1 MELNKKD
8 FLRVYRDFM
17 GVEGRRIDA
26 KYLVRLKDDIRR
38 FTTEHDVSLDALTKS
53 MRTVMIAHREISL
66 GHHSI
71 EAILLYTLIYK
82 TETPISYVK
91 ERYGDTT
98 AELVEGLMKVYDLY
112 YRQQLT
118 VNSQQSTVN
127 GQQSGS
133 SVVRS
138 DNFRKLL
145 ISLAQDVRVIMIMI
159 VERLDTMRHLQE
171 YDEDEQQEIAREVSY
186 LYAPL
191 AHRMGLYGIKTE
203 LEDLSLKYTS
213 REVYKEI
220 ATKLNET
227 KRSRDAYIKKFIEP
241 VKARLEA
248 EGLKFSIKGRTKS
261 IHSIWNKI
269 RKQQVPFEKVYDLFA
284 IRIIIDCPVEREKAA
299 CWQAFSVVTDMYTAN
314 TKRLRDWISVPK
326 SNGYESLHVTV
337 MGPEGKWV
345 EVQIRTERMD
355 EVAEKGVAAHWKY
368 KGGKSDS
375 AQMDEWLKNL
385 RDLLEQGGG
394 EDEDG
399 AEVMNEFKM
408 QLYDDDVFV
417 FTPKG
422 DLHQLHRGA
431 TVLDFAFGIHTKIG
445 SQCMGAIVN
454 GKHVS
459 FKYELQN
466 GDQVEVI
473 TSPTQTPRADWLNWA
488 KTSKAR
494 SRIKQALKEAEHKE
508 AEDGR
513 ETLLRRLKN
522 WKLEFDD
529 SLIGRAYRKL
539 GYKTF
544 SDFYVAINQEKVNL
558 LQLRDWL
565 VDGFEAQEQQQM
577 TPRSAEGF
585 EQETELQRITAKDDA
600 LVIDRNLKN
609 VDYTLARCCN
619 PIYGDEI
626 FGFVSVNGGIKIHKK
641 DCPNAPQLISR
652 FGYRIVNARWA
663 GGSTGGEYT
672 TTIRIIGRDDIGIVT
687 NITSVISK
695 EQGINMRSISVDSN
709 AGLFEGSITL
719 VVHQAS
725 QLEALFKKL
734 RTIKGVKQIFRV

>member
-1 MELNKKD
+1 MELSKKE
-8 FLRVYRDFM
+8 FLSVYRDFM
-17 GVEGRRIDA
+17 RVEGQRIDA
-26 KYLVRLKDDIRR
+26 KYMVRLKDDIRR
-38 FTTEHDVSLDALTKS
+38 FTTEHDVTLDALAKS
-53 MRTVMIAHREISL
+53 MRTAIIAHREISL

-82 TETPISYVK
+82 TGTPLSYVE
-91 ERYGDTT
+91 ERYGEST
-98 AELVEGLMKVYDLY
+98 AMLVEGLMKVYDLY
-112 YRQQLT
+112 NRG
-118 VNSQQSTVN
+118 VAVESE
-127 GQQSGS
+127 
-133 SVVRS
+133 
-138 DNFRKLL
+138 NFRKLL

-171 YDEDEQQEIAREVSY
+171 YEIDEQQEIAREVSY

-227 KRSRDAYIKKFIEP
+227 KRSRDAYIQKFIEP

-248 EGLKFSIKGRTKS
+248 LKFSIKGRTKS

-284 IRIIIDCPVEREKAA
+284 IRIIIDCPIEREKAA

-394 EDEDG
+394 EDDNM
-399 AEVMNEFKM
+399 AVMNEFKM

-422 DLHQLHRGA
+422 DLHQLHRGS
-431 TVLDFAFGIHTKIG
+431 TVLGFAFGIHTRIG

-473 TSPTQTPRADWLNWA
+473 TSPTQTPRADWLNWT

-494 SRIKQALKEAEHKE
+494 SRIKQALKEAAHKE
-508 AEDGR
+508 AENGR
-513 ETLLRRLKN
+513 EMLLRRLKN

-529 SLIGRAYRKL
+529 SLVNRAARKL
-539 GYKTF
+539 GYKTLM
-544 SDFYVAINQEKVNL
+544 DF
-558 LQLRDWL
+558 
-565 VDGFEAQEQQQM
+565 
-577 TPRSAEGF
+577 
-585 EQETELQRITAKDDA
+585 
-600 LVIDRNLKN
+600 
-609 VDYTLARCCN
+609 
-619 PIYGDEI
+619 
-626 FGFVSVNGGIKIHKK
+626 
-641 DCPNAPQLISR
+641 
-652 FGYRIVNARWA
+652 
-663 GGSTGGEYT
+663 
-672 TTIRIIGRDDIGIVT
+672 
-687 NITSVISK
+687 
-695 EQGINMRSISVDSN
+695 
-709 AGLFEGSITL
+709 
-719 VVHQAS
+719 
-725 QLEALFKKL
+725 
-734 RTIKGVKQIFRV
+734 

>member
-1 MELNKKD
+1 MNSELNKKD

-17 GVEGRRIDA
+17 SVEGRKIDA
-26 KYLVRLKDDIRR
+26 KYLSRLKDDIRR
-38 FTTEHDVSLDALTKS
+38 FTSEYDVTLDALAKS
-53 MRTVMIAHREISL
+53 MRTAMIAHREISL

-82 TETPISYVK
+82 TGTPLAYVE
-91 ERYGDTT
+91 ERYGETT
-98 AELVEGLMKVYDLY
+98 AELVEGMMKVYDLY
-112 YRQQLT
+112 SRK
-118 VNSQQSTVN
+118 VAVESE
-127 GQQSGS
+127 
-133 SVVRS
+133 
-138 DNFRKLL
+138 NFRKLL
-145 ISLAQDVRVIMIMI
+145 ISFARDVRVIMIMI
-159 VERLDTMRHLQE
+159 VERLDTMRNLDSYSE
-171 YDEDEQQEIAREVSY
+171 SDQQEIAREVSY

-203 LEDLSLKYTS
+203 LEDLSLKFTS
-213 REVYKEI
+213 REVYKDI
-220 ATKLNET
+220 AHKLNET

-284 IRIIIDCPVEREKAA
+284 IRIIIDCPLEREKAA

-385 RDLLEQGGG
+385 RDLLEQGGAD
-394 EDEDG
+394 DEDG

-431 TVLDFAFGIHTKIG
+431 TVLDFAFGIHSRIG

-508 AEDGR
+508 AENGR

-522 WKLEFDD
+522 WKLDFDD
-529 SLIGRAYRKL
+529 SLVNKAARKL
-539 GYKTF
+539 GYKTLM
-544 SDFYVAINQEKVNL
+544 DFFVAINQEKVNL
-558 LQLRDWL
+558 LQLRDWF
-565 VDGFEAQEQQQM
+565 VDGFDDQEQPT
-577 TPRSAEGF
+577 TPRSADGY

-663 GGSTGGEYT
+663 GGSTGTEYT

-709 AGLFEGSITL
+709 AGLFEGTITL
-719 VVHQAS
+719 VVRQAS
-725 QLEALFKKL
+725 QLETLFKKL

>member
-1 MELNKKD
+1 MELSKRD

-17 GVEGRRIDA
+17 SVEGRRIDA
-26 KYLVRLKDDIRR
+26 KYLVRLKEDIRR
-38 FTTEHDVSLDALTKS
+38 FTTEHDVSLDALAKS
-53 MRTVMIAHREISL
+53 MRAAMIAHREISL

-82 TETPISYVK
+82 TETPLSYVE
-91 ERYGDTT
+91 ERYGETT

-112 YRQQLT
+112 YRQQ
-118 VNSQQSTVN
+118 STVN
-127 GQQSGS
+127 GQPSGS

-171 YDEDEQQEIAREVSY
+171 YDEEEQQEIAREVSY

-227 KRSRDAYIKKFIEP
+227 KRSRDAYIQKFIEP

-422 DLHQLHRGA
+422 DLHQLHRGS

-529 SLIGRAYRKL
+529 SLIGRAYKKL

-544 SDFYVAINQEKVNL
+544 SDFYVAINQDKVNL

-565 VDGFEAQEQQQM
+565 VDGFEAQEQQM

-709 AGLFEGSITL
+709 AGLFEGTITL
-719 VVHQAS
+719 VVHQAL

>member
-1 MELNKKD
+1 MNSELNKKD

-17 GVEGRRIDA
+17 SVEGRKIDA
-26 KYLVRLKDDIRR
+26 KYLSRLKDDIRR
-38 FTTEHDVSLDALTKS
+38 FTSEYDVTLDALAKS
-53 MRTVMIAHREISL
+53 MRTAMIAHREISL

-82 TETPISYVK
+82 TGTPITYVE
-91 ERYGDTT
+91 ERYGETT
-98 AELVEGLMKVYDLY
+98 AELVEGMMKVYDLY
-112 YRQQLT
+112 SRK
-118 VNSQQSTVN
+118 VAVESE
-127 GQQSGS
+127 
-133 SVVRS
+133 
-138 DNFRKLL
+138 NFRKLL
-145 ISLAQDVRVIMIMI
+145 ISFARDVRVIMIMI
-159 VERLDTMRHLQE
+159 VERLDTMRNLDSYSE
-171 YDEDEQQEIAREVSY
+171 SDQQEIAREVSY

-203 LEDLSLKYTS
+203 LEDLSLKFTS
-213 REVYKEI
+213 REVYKDI
-220 ATKLNET
+220 AHKLNET

-284 IRIIIDCPVEREKAA
+284 IRIIIDCPLEREKAA

-385 RDLLEQGGG
+385 RDLLEQGGAD
-394 EDEDG
+394 DEDG

-408 QLYDDDVFV
+408 QLYDADVFV

-431 TVLDFAFGIHTKIG
+431 TVLDFAFGIHSRIG

-508 AEDGR
+508 AENGR

-522 WKLEFDD
+522 WKLDFDD
-529 SLIGRAYRKL
+529 SLVNKAARKL
-539 GYKTF
+539 GYKTLM
-544 SDFYVAINQEKVNL
+544 DFFVAINQEKVNL
-558 LQLRDWL
+558 LQLRDWF
-565 VDGFEAQEQQQM
+565 VDGFDEQEQPT
-577 TPRSAEGF
+577 TPRSADGY

-663 GGSTGGEYT
+663 GGSTGTEYT

-709 AGLFEGSITL
+709 AGLFEGTITL
-719 VVHQAS
+719 VVRQAS
-725 QLEALFKKL
+725 QLETLFKKL

>member
-1 MELNKKD
+1 M
-8 FLRVYRDFM
+8 
-17 GVEGRRIDA
+17 
-26 KYLVRLKDDIRR
+26 
-38 FTTEHDVSLDALTKS
+38 
-53 MRTVMIAHREISL
+53 
-66 GHHSI
+66 
-71 EAILLYTLIYK
+71 
-82 TETPISYVK
+82 
-91 ERYGDTT
+91 
-98 AELVEGLMKVYDLY
+98 LVEGLTKVYDLY
-112 YRQQLT
+112 NRR
-118 VNSQQSTVN
+118 VAVESE
-127 GQQSGS
+127 
-133 SVVRS
+133 
-138 DNFRKLL
+138 NFRKLL
-145 ISLAQDVRVIMIMI
+145 ISFAQDVRVIMIMI
-159 VERLDTMRHLQE
+159 VERLDTMRNLQYYSE
-171 YDEDEQQEIAREVSY
+171 SEQQEIAREVSY

-284 IRIIIDCPVEREKAA
+284 IRIIIDCPVEREKSA

-385 RDLLEQGGG
+385 RDMLEQGGG
-394 EDEDG
+394 EGEDG

-473 TSPTQTPRADWLNWA
+473 TSPTQTPRADWLNWT

-494 SRIKQALKEAEHKE
+494 SRIKQALKEAEHRE
-508 AEDGR
+508 AENGR

-529 SLIGRAYRKL
+529 SLIGKASRKL
-539 GYKTF
+539 GYKTL

-558 LQLRDWL
+558 LQLRDWMT
-565 VDGFEAQEQQQM
+565 DGFEQQEMPTQ
-577 TPRSAEGF
+577 PRSADGY

-709 AGLFEGSITL
+709 AGLFEGTITL
-719 VVHQAS
+719 VVRQAS

-734 RTIKGVKQIFRV
+734 HTIKGVKQIFRV

>member
-1 MELNKKD
+1 MNSELNKKD

-17 GVEGRRIDA
+17 SVEGRKIDA
-26 KYLVRLKDDIRR
+26 KYLSRLKDDIRR
-38 FTTEHDVSLDALTKS
+38 FTSEYDVTLDALAKS
-53 MRTVMIAHREISL
+53 MRTAMIAHREISL

-82 TETPISYVK
+82 TGTPIAYVE
-91 ERYGDTT
+91 ERYGETT
-98 AELVEGLMKVYDLY
+98 AELVEGMMKVYDLY
-112 YRQQLT
+112 SRK
-118 VNSQQSTVN
+118 VAVESE
-127 GQQSGS
+127 
-133 SVVRS
+133 
-138 DNFRKLL
+138 NFRKLL
-145 ISLAQDVRVIMIMI
+145 ISFARDVRVIMIMI
-159 VERLDTMRHLQE
+159 VERLDTMRNLDSYSE
-171 YDEDEQQEIAREVSY
+171 SDQQEIAREVSY

-203 LEDLSLKYTS
+203 LEDLSLKFTS
-213 REVYKEI
+213 REVYKDI
-220 ATKLNET
+220 AHKLNET

-284 IRIIIDCPVEREKAA
+284 IRIIIDCPLEREKAA

-385 RDLLEQGGG
+385 RDLLEQGGAD
-394 EDEDG
+394 DEDG

-431 TVLDFAFGIHTKIG
+431 TVLDFAFGIHSRIG

-466 GDQVEVI
+466 GDQVEVL
-473 TSPTQTPRADWLNWA
+473 TSPTQTPRADWLNWT

-508 AEDGR
+508 ADNGR

-529 SLIGRAYRKL
+529 SMVNKAARKL
-539 GYKTF
+539 GYKTLM
-544 SDFYVAINQEKVNL
+544 DFYVAINQEKVNL
-558 LQLRDWL
+558 LQLRDWM
-565 VDGFEAQEQQQM
+565 VDGIEAQEQQL
-577 TPRSAEGF
+577 TTKTASGY

-663 GGSTGGEYT
+663 GGSTGTEYT

-709 AGLFEGSITL
+709 AGLFEGTITL
-719 VVHQAS
+719 VVRQAS
-725 QLEALFKKL
+725 QLETLFKKL

>member
-1 MELNKKD
+1 MELDKRV

-17 GVEGRRIDA
+17 SVEGQKIDA
-26 KYLVRLKDDIRR
+26 KYLARLKEDIRK
-38 FTTEHDVSLDALTKS
+38 FTTEYDVSLDALAKS
-53 MRTVMIAHREISL
+53 MRAAMIAHREISL

-82 TETPISYVK
+82 TGTPISYVE
-91 ERYGDTT
+91 ERYGAST
-98 AELVEGLMKVYDLY
+98 AMLVEGLMKVYDLY
-112 YRQQLT
+112 SRQQSSSNGL
-118 VNSQQSTVN
+118 QSTM
-127 GQQSGS
+127 
-133 SVVRS
+133 VVKNE
-138 DNFRKLL
+138 NFRKLL

-159 VERLDTMRHLQE
+159 VERLDTMRNLQG
-171 YDEDEQQEIAREVSY
+171 YDVDVQQEVAREVSY

-284 IRIIIDCPVEREKAA
+284 IRIIIDCPIEREKAA

-385 RDLLEQGGG
+385 RDLLEQGSN
-394 EDEDG
+394 EDDG
-399 AEVMNEFKM
+399 LDVMNEFKM

-431 TVLDFAFGIHTKIG
+431 TVLDFAFGIHSRIG

-466 GDQVEVI
+466 GDQVEVL

-494 SRIKQALKEAEHKE
+494 SRIKQALKEAER
-508 AEDGR
+508 GR

-544 SDFYVAINQEKVNL
+544 SDFYVAINQDKVNL

-565 VDGFEAQEQQQM
+565 VDGFDTQEQPT

-626 FGFVSVNGGIKIHKK
+626 FGFVSVSGGIKIHKK

-663 GGSTGGEYT
+663 GESTGAEYT
-672 TTIRIIGRDDIGIVT
+672 TTVRIIGRDDIGIVT

-695 EQGINMRSISVDSN
+695 EPGVNMRSISVDSN
-709 AGLFEGSITL
+709 AGLFEGTITL
-719 VVHQAS
+719 IVHQAS
-725 QLEALFKKL
+725 QLEVLFKKL
-734 RTIKGVKQIFRV
+734 KTIKGVKQIFRV

>member
-1 MELNKKD
+1 MEKRD

-17 GVEGRRIDA
+17 NVEGRKIDA
-26 KYLVRLKDDIRR
+26 KYLKRLKEDIRR
-38 FTTEHDVSLDALTKS
+38 FTTEYDVTLEALAKS
-53 MRTVMIAHREISL
+53 MRTAMIAHREISL

-82 TETPISYVK
+82 TGTPLSYVG
-91 ERYGDTT
+91 ERYGDIT
-98 AELVEGLMKVYDLY
+98 AELVEGLMRVYDLY
-112 YRQQLT
+112 SRK
-118 VNSQQSTVN
+118 VAVESE
-127 GQQSGS
+127 
-133 SVVRS
+133 
-138 DNFRKLL
+138 NFRKLL
-145 ISLAQDVRVIMIMI
+145 ISFARDVRVIMIMI
-159 VERLDTMRHLQE
+159 VERLDTMRNLDKYIE
-171 YDEDEQQEIAREVSY
+171 TEQQEIAREVSY

-213 REVYKEI
+213 REVYKDI
-220 ATKLNET
+220 AHKLNET

-284 IRIIIDCPVEREKAA
+284 IRIIIDCPVAREKAA

-431 TVLDFAFGIHTKIG
+431 TVLDFAFGIHSKIG

-508 AEDGR
+508 AENGR

-529 SLIGRAYRKL
+529 SLVGRAYRKL
-539 GYKTF
+539 GYKTL

-558 LQLRDWL
+558 LQLRDWF
-565 VDGFEAQEQQQM
+565 VDGFEQQELLAQ
-577 TPRSAEGF
+577 PRTADGF

-609 VDYTLARCCN
+609 VDYTLAKCCN

-626 FGFVSVNGGIKIHKK
+626 FGFVSVTGGIKIHKK

-663 GGSTGGEYT
+663 GDSTGGEYT

-695 EQGINMRSISVDSN
+695 EPGVNMRSISVDSN
-709 AGLFEGSITL
+709 AGLFEGTITL

>member
-1 MELNKKD
+1 MMEKRE
-8 FLRVYRDFM
+8 FLQVYRDFM
-17 GVEGRRIDA
+17 SVEGRRIDP
-26 KYLVRLKDDIRR
+26 KYMTRLKNDIRR
-38 FTTEHDVSLDALTKS
+38 FTAEHDVTLEALAKS
-53 MRTVMIAHREISL
+53 MRTAMIAHREISL

-82 TETPISYVK
+82 TGTPISYVA
-91 ERYGDTT
+91 ENYGDTT
-98 AELVEGLMKVYDLY
+98 AMLVEGLTKVYDLY
-112 YRQQLT
+112 NRR
-118 VNSQQSTVN
+118 VAVESE
-127 GQQSGS
+127 
-133 SVVRS
+133 
-138 DNFRKLL
+138 NFRKLL
-145 ISLAQDVRVIMIMI
+145 ISFAQDVRVIMIMI
-159 VERLDTMRHLQE
+159 VERLDTMRNLQHYSE
-171 YDEDEQQEIAREVSY
+171 PEQQEIAREVSY

-203 LEDLSLKYTS
+203 LEDLSLKFTS
-213 REVYKEI
+213 REIYKEI

-284 IRIIIDCPVEREKAA
+284 IRIIIDCPVEREKSA

-385 RDLLEQGGG
+385 RDMLEQGGG

-466 GDQVEVI
+466 GDQVEVL
-473 TSPTQTPRADWLNWA
+473 TSPTQTPRADWLNWT

-494 SRIKQALKEAEHKE
+494 SRIKQALKEAEHRE
-508 AEDGR
+508 AENGR

-529 SLIGRAYRKL
+529 SLIGRAYKKL
-539 GYKTF
+539 GYKTL

-558 LQLRDWL
+558 LQLRDWII
-565 VDGFEAQEQQQM
+565 DGFEAQEQQPM
-577 TPRSAEGF
+577 TPRSADGF

-626 FGFVSVNGGIKIHKK
+626 FGFVSVSGGIKIHKK

-709 AGLFEGSITL
+709 AGLFEGTITL
-719 VVHQAS
+719 VVRQAS

-734 RTIKGVKQIFRV
+734 HTIKGVKQIFRV